1 MITKQE
7 KNWLIG
13 VGVVGILTALYFIT
27 KPKKDKKGDESN
39 QETPDPKLDEL
50 IKSGKAVG
58 ATLVSKVKN
67 VKLRHQA
74 YVNDGM
80 LNNRYG
86 EAPEPNMAVGQVLS
100 VVDDLTK
107 NVNPVTSNPYKWF
120 RIKIDKSLYDEIQ
133 KNQRSIL
140 TRETIVPSQLFVRE
154 DTVKL

>member
-27 KPKKDKKGDESN
+27 KPKKDKQGDESN

-50 IKSGKAVG
+50 IKAGKAVG

-74 YVNDGM
+74 YVNDGVV
-80 LNNRYG
+80 NNRYG
-86 EAPEPNMAVGQVLS
+86 EAPEANMAVGQVLS

-107 NVNPVTSNPYKWF
+107 NVNPATSNPYKWF
-120 RIKIDKSLYDEIQ
+120 RIKIDKNLYDEIQ